1 MLYYDNDEG
10 RTRRYISGGGQFTE
24 NGTWWMTQRFKK
36 VTHAEKDAF
45 MTWQLSRWE
54 QVHKLYQVQIK
65 ESKQL

>member
-10 RTRRYISGGGQFTE
+10 RTRRYISGGGQCTE

-45 MTWQLSRWE
+45 MTWQLSR
-54 QVHKLYQVQIK
+54 
-65 ESKQL
+65 